1 LRSNKRIL
9 NKIKSWSGNPMLV
22 AGMYRLFTYVA
33 WEDIPEEYKEFF
45 DEKAKEVWNKDLGA
59 FTEENIELDID
70 AEIKAILKVLVKKNV
85 THSLGMIPIIL
96 ADAYVYGIGTGPLE
110 GKLLRIITQYK
121 EFVDIDRDLAEQ
133 YTILSTVEFLKEVI
147 TKVNRELSFNIEDVT
162 EKLMAEYDAVLKKQ
176 QRQNKL
182 SLAAEKALSMVKK

>member
-1 LRSNKRIL
+1 
-9 NKIKSWSGNPMLV
+9 MLV